1 MKPRGDNDNS
11 RWPTYG
17 RTLTWMLRQ
26 TEVTAPVDLDNC
38 LLALLA
44 GESQKAH
51 TPRGQDI
58 HLSELTYQD
67 RRLLVLLSW
76 LR

>member
-1 MKPRGDNDNS
+1 
-11 RWPTYG
+11 
-17 RTLTWMLRQ
+17 MLRQ